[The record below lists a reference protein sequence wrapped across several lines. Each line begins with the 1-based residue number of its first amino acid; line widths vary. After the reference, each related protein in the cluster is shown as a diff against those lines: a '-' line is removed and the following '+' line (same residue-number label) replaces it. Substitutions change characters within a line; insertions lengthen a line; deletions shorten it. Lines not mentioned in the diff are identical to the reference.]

1 MGRRFFWKQGDGHE
15 YTEPQ
20 RDARPLLRK
29 KAVRRQRLH
38 VRREL
43 SGAASGSEL
52 SAFRAGGQAHG
63 AQPGGVSFLPRFTV
77 ERDIARGR
85 LWKLPC
91 PWRRRGRIFSACI
104 TGTAKKV
111 RPCAA
116 SANFLRKRQLRV
128 ASDCFSIV
136 GYDQRKYQKFRIG
149 NEA

>member
-1 MGRRFFWKQGDGHE
+1 MGRRFFWKQGGGHE

-77 ERDIARGR
+77 ERDIARGSLVEIAVPMAEKGADILCVHHR
-85 LWKLPC
+85 NREEGP
-91 PWRRRGRIFSACI
+91 A
-104 TGTAKKV
+104 
-111 RPCAA
+111 
-116 SANFLRKRQLRV
+116 LR
-128 ASDCFSIV
+128 CFRDLFAQV
-136 GYDQRKYQKFRIG
+136 V
-149 NEA
+149 NEASPGTPEHV